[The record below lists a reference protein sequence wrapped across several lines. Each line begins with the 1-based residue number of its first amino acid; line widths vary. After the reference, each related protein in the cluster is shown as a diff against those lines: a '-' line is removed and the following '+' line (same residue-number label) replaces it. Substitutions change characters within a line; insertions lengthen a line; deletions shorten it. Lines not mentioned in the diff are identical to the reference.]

1 MKENILFSIL
11 IPAYKSQFFGS
22 AIESVLLQTYKNWEL
37 VILDDHSP
45 EDLKTV
51 VDGYVDNRIRYYRNE
66 TNFGAVDVVDNWN
79 KCLSYASGDYVI
91 CIGDDDILPYNAL
104 ETYKDLIDRYPSI
117 KVYHGRTELI
127 DEEGKSLAL
136 LEPREEVES
145 PLALAY
151 YRWKGRYQYI
161 GDFCYE
167 INALKEQGGF
177 FKLPLAW
184 SSDDISAVRQ
194 AAVGGSIANSNMVL
208 FKYRINRFSITSSG
222 SIPVK
227 LDAVRLEEEWYESF
241 LNKYSVKGEYEGKYL
256 QYLKTMKEA
265 HFLKKRLNVIVSDIS
280 AHPLRFYYWL
290 NNRKKYGLSFKMV
303 LYVLLMGIID
313 RGKEQNLKRYY
324 SNK

>member
-1 MKENILFSIL
+1 MKFSIL
-11 IPAYKSQFFGS
+11 IPAFKPNYLKE
-22 AIESVLLQTYKNWEL
+22 AITSVLNQEYNNWEL
-37 VILDDHSP
+37 IIVDDCSP
-45 EDLKTV
+45 HDLKSI
-51 VDGYVDNRIRYYRNE
+51 VDSINDSRILFYRNE
-66 TNFGAVDVVDNWN
+66 INYGAVDVVDNWN

-177 FKLPLAW
+177 YKLPLAW
-184 SSDDISAVRQ
+184 ASDDISAVRQ
-194 AAVGGSIANSNMVL
+194 ASLGDGIANSNIVL
-208 FKYRINRFSITSSG
+208 FKYRINRLSITSSG
-222 SIPVK
+222 SIPIK
-227 LDAVRLEEEWYESF
+227 LEAIKLEEKWYELF
-241 LNKYSVKGEYEGKYL
+241 LSLYSVKRERETAYL
-256 QYLKTMKEA
+256 QYLNTMKEA
-265 HFLKKRLNVIVSDIS
+265 YFLKKKLNVIVSDVS
-280 AHPLRFYYWL
+280 AHPSRFFFWL
-290 NNRKKYGLSFKMV
+290 NNRKESGLSFKMIV
-303 LYVLLMGIID
+303 YILLMGIID
-313 RGKEQNLKRYY
+313 RGKEQNKSRYY
-324 SNK
+324 NG

>member
-1 MKENILFSIL
+1 MKFSIL
-11 IPAYKSQFFGS
+11 IPAFKPNYLKE
-22 AIESVLLQTYKNWEL
+22 AITSVLNQKYNNWEL
-37 VILDDHSP
+37 IIVDDSSP
-45 EDLKTV
+45 HDLKSI
-51 VDGYVDNRIRYYRNE
+51 VDSINDSRILFYRNE
-66 TNFGAVDVVDNWN
+66 INYGAVDVVDNWN

-145 PLALAY
+145 PLALTY

-194 AAVGGSIANSNMVL
+194 AAVGGGIANSNMVL

-222 SIPVK
+222 SIPIK
-227 LDAVRLEEEWYESF
+227 LDAIKLEEEWYEFF
-241 LNKYSVKGEYEGKYL
+241 LNKYSIKGEYEGKYL
-256 QYLKTMKEA
+256 QYLKTMKKA
-265 HFLKKRLNVIVSDIS
+265 FFLKKRLNIIVSDVS
-280 AHPLRFYYWL
+280 VHLSRFFFWL
-290 NNRKKYGLSFKMV
+290 KNRKKYGLSFKMV
-303 LYVLLMGIID
+303 GYVLLMGIID
-313 RGKEQNLKRYY
+313 RGKEQNKSRYY
-324 SNK
+324 NG